1 MRMQRMRLFV
11 VLAWLSTVPVSYA
24 GPYSDDLS
32 KCLVQS
38 TTTSDKGTLVKW
50 VFAMASLHPEV
61 KGVSSLTDEQRTELS
76 KTTAAMFTDLITER
90 CKDKALEAVKYEGP
104 GTLQASFAIL
114 GQAAMMELFSNADVA
129 AGLAELGKYFDTAKF
144 EAVFGKTKSN

>member
-1 MRMQRMRLFV
+1 MRMKRMGSFV
-11 VLAWLSTVPVSYA
+11 VLAWLSSVSVSNA

-32 KCLVQS
+32 RCLVQS

-61 KGVSSLTDEQRTELS
+61 KGASSLTGEQRTELS

-90 CKDKALEAVKYEGP
+90 CKDKALEAVRYEGP
-104 GTLQASFAIL
+104 STLQASFAVL
-114 GQAAMMELFSNADVA
+114 GEAAMMELFSNSDVA
-129 AGLAELGKYFDTAKF
+129 AGLAELGKYFDTAKL
-144 EAVFGKTKSN
+144 ETVFGKAKSN

>member
-1 MRMQRMRLFV
+1 VRMQRMRLFV

>member
-1 MRMQRMRLFV
+1 MKKMGLLV
-11 VLAWLSTVPVSYA
+11 SLAWLSSVPVANA
-24 GPYSDDLS
+24 GPYSDDLG

-61 KGVSSLTDEQRTELS
+61 KGTSSLTSEQRTELTRS
-76 KTTAAMFTDLITER
+76 AAALFTDLIVKR

-104 GTLQASFAIL
+104 GTLQTSFSVL
-114 GQAAMMELFSNADVA
+114 GQAAMMELFSNPDVA
-129 AGLAELGKYFDTAKF
+129 TGLAELGKYFDKAQF
-144 EAVFGKTKSN
+144 EAAFGQPKSN